1 MTGWTQTDEA
11 GVARCWWPGT
21 ADDYVDYHDNEW
33 GRPVVDDTRLFE
45 KICLEGFQSGLS
57 WITILRKR
65 ENFRAAFA
73 GFDPERVAAFG
84 EPDVLRMLDD
94 AGIVRHQGK
103 IRSAINNA
111 GRALELIEER
121 GSLAAYFWG
130 WEPHEVEGER
140 TAEMP
145 APAITPTST
154 AIAKDL
160 KKRGWSFVGPTTV
173 YAFMQAMGLVNDH
186 VPGCAA
192 GSECDAARAALVRP
206 VSAR

>member
-1 MTGWTQTDEA
+1 MSDGVQTDDD
-11 GVARCWWPGT
+11 GVTRCWWPGS
-21 ADDYVDYHDNEW
+21 APDYVEYHDNEW
-33 GRPVVDDTRLFE
+33 GRPVTDDTRLFE
-45 KICLEGFQSGLS
+45 KVCLEGFQSGLS

-65 ENFRAAFA
+65 ENFRSAFA
-73 GFDPERVAAFG
+73 GFDPAKVAEFG
-84 EPDVLRMLDD
+84 EDDVLRMLDD

-121 GSLAAYFWG
+121 GSLAAYFWS
-130 WEPHEVEGER
+130 WEPTEIEGER
-140 TAEMP
+140 SAESPVP
-145 APAITPTST
+145 ATTPTST

-186 VPGCAA
+186 QPGCDA
-192 GSECDAARAALVRP
+192 GMQCDQERAALVRP
-206 VSAR
+206 T